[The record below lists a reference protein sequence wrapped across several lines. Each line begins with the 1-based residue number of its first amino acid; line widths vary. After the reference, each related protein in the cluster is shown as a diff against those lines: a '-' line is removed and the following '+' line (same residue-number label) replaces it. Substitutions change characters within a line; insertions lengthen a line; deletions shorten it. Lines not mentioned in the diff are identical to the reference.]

1 LLKTGRIESEQIK
14 SAPSRLLKIQK
25 FCNRALRGA
34 SHWVCEESDS
44 SVSTSSRKNSKRE
57 RGEKQTEGFL
67 DCVLE
72 NLRSVFTSKALT
84 SHRPYGFYI
93 FTVERLRAIGL
104 TKGVVVLEKIG
115 SDPSRWTAKDYITTA
130 RWTVKSGPPTCD
142 RIMKLLTSSIPL
154 AIKP

>member
-1 LLKTGRIESEQIK
+1 MRGKRQQRIDKLEKELE
-14 SAPSRLLKIQK
+14 ART
-25 FCNRALRGA
+25 
-34 SHWVCEESDS
+34 W
-44 SVSTSSRKNSKRE
+44 
-57 RGEKQTEGFL
+57 GEQTEGFL

-72 NLRSVFTSKALT
+72 NLTLVLTSKALT

-93 FTVERLRAIGL
+93 FTVERLRATGL
-104 TKGVVVLEKIG
+104 TKGVVVLEKIS

-130 RWTVKSGPPTCD
+130 RWTVKSDPPICD